1 MGCEFG
7 FGCNAGPG
15 IAGQLLGQA
24 KPLDGG
30 TIRGVLAVC
39 WRRDVLEEFWENS
52 RHSRMKNKLL
62 VIAGF

>member
-7 FGCNAGPG
+7 FGCNAG
-15 IAGQLLGQA
+15 LLGQA
-24 KPLDGG
+24 KPLEGG
-30 TIRGVLAVC
+30 PIRGVFAAC
-39 WRRDVLEEFWENS
+39 WRCVGRGVLEEFWENS